1 MIFMKAR
8 LKKLWKGVKETV
20 DKAVKA
26 ILTAENA
33 YRAGIVVGCCFV
45 GIGVSG
51 IMLLANADKLR

>member
-1 MIFMKAR
+1 M
-8 LKKLWKGVKETV
+8 